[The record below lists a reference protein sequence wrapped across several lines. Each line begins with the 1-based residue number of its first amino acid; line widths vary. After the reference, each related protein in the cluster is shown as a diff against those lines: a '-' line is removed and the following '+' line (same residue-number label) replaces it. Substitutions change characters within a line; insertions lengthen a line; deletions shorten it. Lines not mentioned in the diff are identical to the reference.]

1 MAKETSGETSGA
13 NKYQVKNLRQ
23 QTVEL
28 RLGLKQYTW
37 EGGETLILTQKQVD
51 SNNFWDNR
59 SGFSI
64 KKIEPTKKVV
74 TTEVIK

>member
-28 RLGLKQYTW
+28 RLGLKQYVW

-64 KKIEPTKKVV
+64 KKIEPIKKVV
-74 TTEVIK
+74 TAEVIK